1 MAAALTWN
9 PSMIFHFLQ
18 SPNMQ
23 LSKRIRRRKIMKRI
37 PLRGASL
44 NRISKKLYTKT
55 LLTIRDTSDSR
66 VDMNLSGRSKTI
78 SDAREYS
85 IRNLSL
91 LSTAMTIWSL
101 WMAFTS
107 LIKRYMK
114 TFQDNMLMNSSEIK
128 VIFRRSPTKNRCQK
142 SSRCLVIPWTT

>member
-44 NRISKKLYTKT
+44 NRISKKSYTKT
-55 LLTIRDTSDSR
+55 LLTIRDTLDSR

-101 WMAFTS
+101 WMASTS

-114 TFQDNMLMNSSEIK
+114 TFQDNMLMNS
-128 VIFRRSPTKNRCQK
+128 
-142 SSRCLVIPWTT
+142 